1 MILVPLIDLKFLN
14 ELQQP
19 LQELQ
24 IGGTSGVY
32 PGLDD
37 EPNKQEREMSVDG
50 SWNLTMETPMGERT
64 ATLDV
69 TSAGGALTGTQ
80 SADGNSAEIFDG
92 TVNGSDVAWK
102 VSITTPMPMTL
113 EYTATVDG
121 DGMSGQMQI
130 GVFGS
135 FPFSGTR
142 A

>member
-1 MILVPLIDLKFLN
+1 
-14 ELQQP
+14 
-19 LQELQ
+19 
-24 IGGTSGVY
+24 
-32 PGLDD
+32 
-37 EPNKQEREMSVDG
+37 MSVDG
-50 SWNLTMETPMGERT
+50 SWNLTMETPMGERS

-121 DGMSGQMQI
+121 DAMSGQMQI

-135 FPFSGTR
+135 FPFSGAR

>member
-1 MILVPLIDLKFLN
+1 
-14 ELQQP
+14 
-19 LQELQ
+19 
-24 IGGTSGVY
+24 
-32 PGLDD
+32 
-37 EPNKQEREMSVDG
+37 MSVDG

-69 TSAGGALTGTQ
+69 TSAGGALSGKQ

-92 TVNGSDVAWK
+92 TADGNAVAWK

-113 EYTATVDG
+113 EYSATVEG
-121 DGMSGQMQI
+121 DAMSGQMQI

>member
-1 MILVPLIDLKFLN
+1 
-14 ELQQP
+14 
-19 LQELQ
+19 
-24 IGGTSGVY
+24 
-32 PGLDD
+32 
-37 EPNKQEREMSVDG
+37 MSVDG
-50 SWNLTMETPMGERT
+50 SWNLTMETPMGERS
-64 ATLDV
+64 ATLAV

-92 TVNGSDVAWK
+92 TVNGNDVAWK

-121 DGMSGQMQI
+121 DAMSGQMQI

-135 FPFSGTR
+135 FPFSGAR

>member
-1 MILVPLIDLKFLN
+1 
-14 ELQQP
+14 
-19 LQELQ
+19 
-24 IGGTSGVY
+24 
-32 PGLDD
+32 
-37 EPNKQEREMSVDG
+37 MSVDG
-50 SWNLTMETPMGERT
+50 NWNLTMETPMGERS

-69 TSAGGALTGTQ
+69 RSAGGALTGTQ

-121 DGMSGQMQI
+121 DAMSGQMQI

>member
-1 MILVPLIDLKFLN
+1 
-14 ELQQP
+14 
-19 LQELQ
+19 
-24 IGGTSGVY
+24 
-32 PGLDD
+32 
-37 EPNKQEREMSVDG
+37 MSVDG

-69 TSAGGALTGTQ
+69 TSAGGTLTGTQ

-92 TVNGSDVAWK
+92 TVTGDDVAWK

-113 EYTATVDG
+113 EYTATVAG
-121 DGMSGQMQI
+121 DAMSGQMQI

-135 FPFSGTR
+135 FSFSGSR

>member
-1 MILVPLIDLKFLN
+1 
-14 ELQQP
+14 
-19 LQELQ
+19 
-24 IGGTSGVY
+24 
-32 PGLDD
+32 
-37 EPNKQEREMSVDG
+37 MSVDG
-50 SWNLTMETPMGERT
+50 SWNLTMETPMGERS

-80 SADGNSAEIFDG
+80 SADGNSAAIFDG
-92 TVNGSDVAWK
+92 SVNGNDVAWK

-121 DGMSGQMQI
+121 DAMSGQMQI